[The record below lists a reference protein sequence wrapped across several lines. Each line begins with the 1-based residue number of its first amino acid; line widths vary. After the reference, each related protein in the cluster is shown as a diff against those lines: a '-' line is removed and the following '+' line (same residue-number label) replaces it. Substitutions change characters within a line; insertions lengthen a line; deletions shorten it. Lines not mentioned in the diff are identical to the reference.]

1 MSEDKILANKLKKF
15 NVISGHP
22 DDIIKR
28 FSEAAKK
35 YKFDVVVRFGDC
47 PFISP
52 EIIDNLIESHFTK
65 GADYTAARNL
75 RFLIIEVYNVNG

>member
-1 MSEDKILANKLKKF
+1 MSEDKILANKFKKKF

-22 DDIIKR
+22 DDVIKR

-35 YKFDVVVRFGDC
+35 YKFDVVVRVTGDC

-52 EIIDNLIESHFTK
+52 EIIDNLISESFHQ
-65 GADYTAARNL
+65 R
-75 RFLIIEVYNVNG
+75 R